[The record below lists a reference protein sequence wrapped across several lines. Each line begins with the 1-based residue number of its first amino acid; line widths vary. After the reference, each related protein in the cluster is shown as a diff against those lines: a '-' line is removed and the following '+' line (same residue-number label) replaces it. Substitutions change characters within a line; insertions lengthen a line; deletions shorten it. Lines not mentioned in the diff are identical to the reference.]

1 MQVHE
6 IIENIKKLPENDL
19 KILLEWIEDFE
30 QELWDKEFE
39 RDVKLGKL
47 EKLAEQ
53 AIKDFRAGICQPLF
67 LERI

>member
-19 KILLEWIEDFE
+19 KILLKWIEDFE

-39 RDVKLGKL
+39 RDVKLGRL

-53 AIKDFRAGICQPLF
+53 AIKDFRAGKCQEL
-67 LERI
+67 

>member
-1 MQVHE
+1 MQVHK
-6 IIENIKKLPENDL
+6 IIESIKKLPENDL
-19 KILLEWIEDFE
+19 KILLKWIEDFE

-53 AIKDFRAGICQPLF
+53 AIKDFQAGKCQEL
-67 LERI
+67 